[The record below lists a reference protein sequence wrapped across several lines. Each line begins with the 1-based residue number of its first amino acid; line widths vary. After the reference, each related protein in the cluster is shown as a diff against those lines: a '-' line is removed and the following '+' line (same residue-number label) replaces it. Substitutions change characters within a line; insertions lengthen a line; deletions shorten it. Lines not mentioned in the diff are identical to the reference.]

1 MNRISTRL
9 VSVALSMCSIL
20 LAGNAIADEYKT
32 YDVTITNITRGEIFT
47 PILVASTSHD
57 SKFFTLG
64 TAASGEL
71 EVIAESGNPVPLSN
85 SLINTGAALDV
96 VTSAGVLAPGKSV
109 TLTVKTSKK
118 YRHIS
123 VASMLVPTNDA
134 FFAVNGTHVP
144 RGHKTK
150 TVYSPAYDAGT
161 EANDELC
168 ASIPGPPFI
177 CTGEGVSAAS
187 GEGYVHIHAG
197 IQGNGDLIKA
207 NHDWRNPVA
216 KITISR
222 TDSSDD

>member
-1 MNRISTRL
+1 MKSISSLKKL
-9 VSVALSMCSIL
+9 VSIALLTCGFL
-20 LAGNAIADEYKT
+20 LAGNAAADSYKT

-57 SKFFTLG
+57 AKLFTLG
-64 TAASGEL
+64 AAASGEL
-71 EVIAESGNPVPLSN
+71 EIIAESGNPVPLSN
-85 SLINTGAALDV
+85 SLIATGAALDV

-109 TLTVKTSKK
+109 TLTVKTSHR
-118 YRHIS
+118 YRHIT

-134 FFAVNGTHVP
+134 FFAVNGVHTP
-144 RGHKTK
+144 KGHKTL

-168 ASIPGPPFI
+168 DAIPGPPFI

-197 IQGNGDLIKA
+197 IQGVGDLIKA

-222 TDSSDD
+222 TEW